1 MIVSKKT
8 LSVPPAIILERGGV
22 VSCLLLS
29 GIFLICCCCGYP
41 LFIFS
46 RITGWALK
54 TPANK
59 VDIFMEASLLNKRW
73 IAGLCNSSWPEPG
86 KRRGGG
92 KEGREEQMDGEQTDG
107 RTYGLID
114 GRMDGW
120 MDDFYGCVFSCHG
133 CPPRKP
139 SILPCSVWLP
149 CISQTFSSIRLSVLL
164 TLSLYLFL
172 FLSPSP
178 TFLCLPRPLSS
189 RLSPTFSSHSLIY
202 YSHPL
207 ADSFFL
213 SHDTWN
219 PSVRCRAFRPPTKS
233 ASLSGKGTRWWIKE
247 QSKETDKKLRDGRL
261 YRYVSYRAS
270 SLYRLTFNTLLLCNP
285 SRRPVP
291 AM

>member
-54 TPANK
+54 TPENK

-86 KRRGGG
+86 KRRGG

-114 GRMDGW
+114 GWMDGW
-120 MDDFYGCVFSCHG
+120 MTFMDVCFPVTAALQENRQYFPALSDSRASLRRFPLSDCPSFWHSLYICFS
-133 CPPRKP
+133 
-139 SILPCSVWLP
+139 
-149 CISQTFSSIRLSVLL
+149 FSLSVSHLFMSPSPSLL
-164 TLSLYLFL
+164 STLSHFLFTLSDLLFTSPRWL
-172 FLSPSP
+172 FLSFPWHLKS
-178 TFLCLPRPLSS
+178 LRPLQGVQTSNQKC
-189 RLSPTFSSHSLIY
+189 F
-202 YSHPL
+202 PL
-207 ADSFFL
+207 RKRNAMMNKR
-213 SHDTWN
+213 T
-219 PSVRCRAFRPPTKS
+219 
-233 ASLSGKGTRWWIKE
+233 E
-247 QSKETDKKLRDGRL
+247 QRDR
-261 YRYVSYRAS
+261 
-270 SLYRLTFNTLLLCNP
+270 
-285 SRRPVP
+285 
-291 AM
+291 

>member
-86 KRRGGG
+86 KRRGG
-92 KEGREEQMDGEQTDG
+92 KEGRKGGTDG
-107 RTYGLID
+107 WWTDGWPNIWID
-114 GRMDGW
+114 RWMDGW

-139 SILPCSVWLP
+139 SILPSSVWLP

-172 FLSPSP
+172 FLSLRLPPFYVSLTLSPLDSLPLSLHTLWSIIHIPSP
-178 TFLCLPRPLSS
+178 TL
-189 RLSPTFSSHSLIY
+189 
-202 YSHPL
+202 
-207 ADSFFL
+207 SFFPM
-213 SHDTWN
+213 TPEIP
-219 PSVRCRAFRPPTKS
+219 PSAAGRSDLQPKVLPS
-233 ASLSGKGTRWWIKE
+233 QEKE
-247 QSKETDKKLRDGRL
+247 RDDE
-261 YRYVSYRAS
+261 
-270 SLYRLTFNTLLLCNP
+270 
-285 SRRPVP
+285 
-291 AM
+291 